1 MKVGV
6 DILSKIWN
14 TVERFFLFNCQ
25 YNRKC
30 STQYQ
35 HLHVTKTSISFH
47 SILEHIRVM
56 VLSLNSSYIIKKED
70 IFVYLQ
76 DYRDISSKMRFKQFY
91 PPLIIDDHE

>member
-1 MKVGV
+1 
-6 DILSKIWN
+6 
-14 TVERFFLFNCQ
+14 
-25 YNRKC
+25 
-30 STQYQ
+30 
-35 HLHVTKTSISFH
+35 
-47 SILEHIRVM
+47 M